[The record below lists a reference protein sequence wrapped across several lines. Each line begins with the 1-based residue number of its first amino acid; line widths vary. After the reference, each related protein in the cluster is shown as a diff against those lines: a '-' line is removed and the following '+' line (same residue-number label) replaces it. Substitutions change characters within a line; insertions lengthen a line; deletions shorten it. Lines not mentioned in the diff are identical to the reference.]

1 MQEAMTNPPILI
13 FGATGAIG
21 EASSRQINNS
31 DGNIILSASKES
43 EKIKKLS
50 GELSAPY
57 IICDLDKKFD
67 SKKLTQQILKNSS
80 ILGGLIISIA
90 RPFPHKLIHNTD
102 EEILKEQLSTHIVSF
117 HRIIR
122 TCVPFLESARKF
134 CTPRIIYI
142 STEYLLGSP
151 PTKIGPYLAAK
162 SAANT
167 YAKVLAKELLKKGI
181 KVFILAPGMIRS
193 RLTENLPEE
202 YLLQIEKKLPNKR
215 LTTPNEISEAVT
227 AIISGNLDGAYGNEI
242 QISNAERR

>member
-21 EASSRQINNS
+21 EASSRQINNG

-102 EEILKEQLSTHIVSF
+102 EEILKEQLSTHIISF

-122 TCVPFLESARKF
+122 TCIPFW
-134 CTPRIIYI
+134 
-142 STEYLLGSP
+142 
-151 PTKIGPYLAAK
+151 
-162 SAANT
+162 
-167 YAKVLAKELLKKGI
+167 KVLKRFVPPELYIFLQNICLALLLLKLVLTWQQ
-181 KVFILAPGMIRS
+181 KVPQILM
-193 RLTENLPEE
+193 LK
-202 YLLQIEKKLPNKR
+202 Y
-215 LTTPNEISEAVT
+215 
-227 AIISGNLDGAYGNEI
+227 
-242 QISNAERR
+242 